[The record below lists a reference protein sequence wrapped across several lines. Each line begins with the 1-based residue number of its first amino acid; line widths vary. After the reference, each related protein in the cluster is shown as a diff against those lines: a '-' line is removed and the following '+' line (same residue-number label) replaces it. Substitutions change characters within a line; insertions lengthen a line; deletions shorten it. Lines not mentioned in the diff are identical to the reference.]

1 MKHKISK
8 YSNYYEDDDNN
19 VNHSH
24 IPKFLEIL
32 FFQMPHGLDC
42 YFYKIL
48 VCLFLWQL
56 PVLCSHLFKK
66 IIHIVCVISSI
77 EASWVE
83 HLHAQQTIFT
93 YST

>member
-1 MKHKISK
+1 MIMMMTMIIMSIILIFP
-8 YSNYYEDDDNN
+8 SLC
-19 VNHSH
+19 
-24 IPKFLEIL
+24 IIL
-32 FFQMPHGLDC
+32 FFQVPDGLDC
-42 YFYKIL
+42 YFHIIL
-48 VCLFLWQL
+48 VCLSLWQL

-83 HLHAQQTIFT
+83 RLHAQQTIFT